1 MSVRFG
7 EVFFW
12 VAMLRIGAIASELH
26 SWLIPWIKCQVI
38 EFKSR
43 IHTSEVT
50 IMQGVPSK
58 QPVDSAAR
66 KALDRIYLAAAA
78 LGATCIALIAVL
90 MVAQSL
96 GRQFGFTTGAV
107 NDIVSWLCAAAAFFT
122 MAHAFK
128 HGDFVRVTL
137 LLEQMGVATRRK
149 LELGSLSIAVVACGY
164 LAFWACRF
172 TFQSWEFNEP
182 AQGLLPIPIW
192 IPQSSFALGAVLL
205 LVAVIDEFVIVV
217 RGGVPTFVR
226 LVAERHAKGD
236 FSSDL

>member
-1 MSVRFG
+1 MSY
-7 EVFFW
+7 
-12 VAMLRIGAIASELH
+12 
-26 SWLIPWIKCQVI
+26 
-38 EFKSR
+38 
-43 IHTSEVT
+43 
-50 IMQGVPSK
+50 VP
-58 QPVDSAAR
+58 Q
-66 KALDRIYLAAAA
+66 ALGTAAAA
-78 LGATCIALIAVL
+78 NGSANTSTALRRWLDSIYSVAAVLGAACIALICVL

-137 LLEQMGVATRRK
+137 LLEHVQPPTRRV
-149 LELGSLSIAVVACGY
+149 LELVSLAIAVCAVAY
-164 LAFWACRF
+164 LAYWACRF
-172 TFQSWEFNEP
+172 TYQSWEFNEL
-182 AQGLLPIPIW
+182 AQGLLPLPIW

-205 LVAVIDEFVIVV
+205 LVAVVDELVIVL

-226 LVAERHAKGD
+226 LVEERHAKGD